1 MDSGLHWSIWLLAGM
16 GTGMLPLLGEHRLVG
31 FLQAALVISSPLI
44 IFTQAG
50 TAYLPF
56 LLFYG
61 GLIAV
66 SSLLFRRKQAQDDR
80 KRREGI
86 ARAKKKHWGA

>member
-16 GTGMLPLLGEHRLVG
+16 ATGLLPLLGEHRLVG
-31 FLQAALVISSPLI
+31 LLQGALVVSSPVI

-56 LLFYG
+56 ALFYG
-61 GLIAV
+61 GLVLA
-66 SSLLFRRKQAQDDR
+66 SSFLFRRKQAKEERD
-80 KRREGI
+80 RREGI
-86 ARAKKKHWGA
+86 ARKKKNWS